1 MLCILHIFISF
12 KKLLVN
18 WFKNTTYNRARNWCS
33 QRLYTSVHRNNVVA
47 SNLNHNL
54 ILSDWIL
61 TNIDMPLFYLGMQL
75 DGVLSTSQAAKSFM
89 GTGFDVLVI
98 FSDLFFSV
106 ILNQHQYTTGYNF
119 HSTARTTVFN
129 LHCYL
134 ITKHNTVIIFIL
146 PQYKKGT
153 DTDTN
158 TTILSTLSYCAGII
172 GLSDSATDKS
182 GVRRSI
188 HLTAARLVLPCVAKL
203 ATIIVVYNS
212 FSEFFCVFIIYI
224 FLLNHHI
231 KMIIVNDYY

>member
-1 MLCILHIFISF
+1 MINEPAKWIRYDSHKKRYVYILYFYLVQRIVC
-12 KKLLVN
+12 KLIQ
-18 WFKNTTYNRARNWCS
+18 NTTYNRARNWCS
-33 QRLYTSVHRNNVVA
+33 QRFNASAHRNNVEA

-54 ILSDWIL
+54 ILSDLIL

-119 HSTARTTVFN
+119 HSTALTTVFN

-134 ITKHNTVIIFIL
+134 ITKHNSVIIFIL

-158 TTILSTLSYCAGII
+158 TTILSTLSYCAAII
-172 GLSDSATDKS
+172 GLSATDES
-182 GVRRSI
+182 GVRVR
-188 HLTAARLVLPCVAKL
+188 
-203 ATIIVVYNS
+203 
-212 FSEFFCVFIIYI
+212 YI
-224 FLLNHHI
+224 WQMLH
-231 KMIIVNDYY
+231 

>member
-1 MLCILHIFISF
+1 
-12 KKLLVN
+12 
-18 WFKNTTYNRARNWCS
+18 
-33 QRLYTSVHRNNVVA
+33 
-47 SNLNHNL
+47 
-54 ILSDWIL
+54 
-61 TNIDMPLFYLGMQL
+61 MPLFYLGMQL